1 MAVRVSFCHHVVV
14 EMTFKANGE
23 DVEVECDAGENL
35 FEVAVGNDVEVK
47 SAIHCVSLMDRQLQ
61 RWWHLR

>member
-1 MAVRVSFCHHVVV
+1 MAFLVSDAVV

-35 FEVAVGNDVEVK
+35 FEVAQSNDVEVK
-47 SAIHCVSLMDRQLQ
+47 SARSWISVHD
-61 RWWHLR
+61 

>member
-1 MAVRVSFCHHVVV
+1 
-14 EMTFKANGE
+14 MTFKANGE

-47 SAIHCVSLMDRQLQ
+47 SAIRCVSLMGRQLQ